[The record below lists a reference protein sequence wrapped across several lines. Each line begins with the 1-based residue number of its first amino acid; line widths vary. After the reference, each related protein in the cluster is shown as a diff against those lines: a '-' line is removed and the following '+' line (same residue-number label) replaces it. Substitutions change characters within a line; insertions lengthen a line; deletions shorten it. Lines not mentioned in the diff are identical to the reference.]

1 MVVRSDGIEQTR
13 ALSQE
18 YADKA
23 IRALRDF
30 PESEAKD
37 GLIKMCEKA
46 TKRRK

>member
-1 MVVRSDGIEQTR
+1 MVARSDGVEQTR
-13 ALSQE
+13 ALAHE
-18 YADKA
+18 YANKA
-23 IRALRDF
+23 IGALRDF